1 MELVV
6 FDLDGTLLNNY
17 SQISD
22 FTRETL
28 TMMSANGIAYTVA
41 TGRNLHSAQ
50 EIIAGHGFTLPHVY
64 TNGVIIWDP
73 RVESLALGNFLSVA
87 EADLVLRAAAAAGI
101 TPFVHSV
108 TSDHRHFV
116 FHPPV
121 RSHIEERL
129 LANFKARSGAPV
141 LPLEQMPANAQIT
154 NISMIGAADRV
165 ESVERI
171 VDSASHLVAYAGP
184 SIEAPDLKWADIH
197 HSNASKGVAVAALRE
212 QLGITR
218 VMCFGDSDNDLSMF
232 DVADE
237 CYAPANAK
245 EHVKAVATD
254 VIGHHNED
262 GVARYIRERFNL

>member
-6 FDLDGTLLNNY
+6 FDLDGTLLNDA

-28 TMMSANGIAYTVA
+28 ILMSAQGIAYTVA

-50 EIIAGHGFTLPHVY
+50 GIIAGHGFALPHVY

-73 RVESLALGNFLSVA
+73 RIESLALGNFLTVT
-87 EADLVLRAAAAAGI
+87 EADLVLQAAAAAGL
-101 TPFVHSV
+101 TPFVHSI
-108 TSDHRHFV
+108 TPDHSHFV

-121 RSHIEERL
+121 RTSIEERL

-141 LPLEQMPANAQIT
+141 LQLEQMPANAQIT
-154 NISMIGAADRV
+154 NISMIGPAEYV
-165 ESVERI
+165 ELVER
-171 VDSASHLVAYAGP
+171 VVEQQAHLVAYAGP
-184 SIEAPDLKWADIH
+184 SIECKDLKWADIH
-197 HSNASKGVAVAALRE
+197 HSNASKGGAVTVLRE
-212 QLGITR
+212 QLGVSR

-232 DVADE
+232 EVADE
-237 CYAPANAK
+237 CYATANAK
-245 EHVKAVATD
+245 EHVKSVATD

-262 GVARYIRERFNL
+262 GVARYLRQRFNL